1 MTKRSVVLSLVI
13 AGGLVSPLAQA
24 TNGYFAI
31 GYGQKSVG
39 MGGVGIAL
47 PQDALAAASNP
58 AGMVWV
64 GDRTDLGLEWF
75 RPTRSST
82 ITGNG
87 VPGVDGQYDGN
98 ATHDF
103 FIPEF
108 GYNRMVSDRTSLGVS
123 VFGNGGMN
131 SDYTTNPFGV
141 YAQMGGVPNPG
152 GAGVNLAQL
161 FVSPTWSMKINPQNS
176 IGVSL
181 NLAYQQFSAKGLY
194 AFGQISNNPSSLT
207 NNGTDYSTGYG
218 ARIGWTGK
226 VSDAVTLGA
235 TYQTRTNMGKLSNY
249 SGLFAGQGGFDIPSN
264 YGVGLAVKATP
275 TTTVAADVE
284 RIQYSDVGSVSNP
297 LVFPPTGPATMLG
310 GGQGSGFGWQDMTV
324 FKLGVSHDFSST
336 FTLRAGWNHNNQQ
349 IPTSQTFF
357 NILAPGVVQD
367 HLTLGATWKLPN
379 KGELTVAYMHAFSKT
394 VNGSGSIP
402 TGFGGG
408 NANLTMFEDS
418 LGISYGW

>member
-1 MTKRSVVLSLVI
+1 MNKRGMVLSLVV
-13 AGGLVSPLAQA
+13 AGGLMSPLAQA

-64 GDRTDLGLEWF
+64 GDRTDLGVEWF
-75 RPTRSST
+75 HPTRSSD
-82 ITGNG
+82 IVGNG
-87 VPGVDGQYDGN
+87 IPGVDGHYDGS
-98 ATHDF
+98 ATQDF

-108 GYNRMVSDRTSLGVS
+108 GYNRMVNDRTSLGVS

-131 SDYTTNPFGV
+131 TDYNHNPFGV
-141 YAQMGGVPNPG
+141 YAQMGGISSPG
-152 GAGVNLAQL
+152 NGGQNMAQL
-161 FVSPTWSMKINPQNS
+161 FVSPTWSMKLNQNNS
-176 IGVSL
+176 VGVSL
-181 NLAYQQFSAKGLY
+181 NLAYQQFSSRGLY
-194 AFGQISNNPSSLT
+194 AFGQISNNPGSLT

-218 ARIGWTGK
+218 LRLGWTGK
-226 VSDAVTLGA
+226 LTELVTMGA
-235 TYQTRTNMGKLSNY
+235 TYQTKTLMGKLNNY
-249 SGLFAGQGGFDIPSN
+249 SGLFAGQGGFDVPAN
-264 YGVGLAVKATP
+264 YGVGFAIKATP

-284 RIQYSDVGSVSNP
+284 RILYSDVPSVSNP
-297 LVFPPTGPATMLG
+297 LVFPPTGPSTMLG
-310 GGQGSGFGWQDMTV
+310 GPQGSGFGWQDMTV

-349 IPTSQTFF
+349 IPTTQTFF

-367 HLTLGATWKLPN
+367 HVTLGATWKLPN
-379 KGELTVAYMHAFSKT
+379 KGELTLAYMHAFTKS
-394 VNGSGSIP
+394 VLGSNSIP
-402 TGFGGG
+402 AGFGGG
-408 NANLTMFEDS
+408 NANLSMYEDS